1 LANSLFHNQ
10 VYNVNKENQKISI
23 EKFSVSERRAAK
35 YLVDKGHHVVLRL
48 PVTQI
53 GVRTS
58 DLLVDGIPY
67 DVYTPKTMNP
77 NRIISAI
84 AKKNSQAQGI
94 VLDLTETEV
103 TLEQLGNVLE
113 RVRGAGATNI
123 CDIVIIGK

>member
-1 LANSLFHNQ
+1 MYKIDQ
-10 VYNVNKENQKISI
+10 ENPKIPTD
-23 EKFSVSERRAAK
+23 KFSKSERRAAQ
-35 YLVDKGHHVVLRL
+35 YLADKGHHVVLRL
-48 PVTQI
+48 PVNTQM

-67 DVYTPKTMNP
+67 DVYTPKTLNP

-103 TLEQLGNVLE
+103 TPNQLGNVLE
-113 RVRGAGATNI
+113 RVQGAGATNI
-123 CDIVIIGK
+123 FEIIIIEK